1 MPALPPA
8 YIRLHETGELARRI
22 EAVSAILQDC
32 TLCPRHCHV
41 NRLEGQVGV
50 CRVGRLPLVSSYGPH
65 FGEER
70 PLVGRHGSGTIFLTG
85 CNLRCVF
92 CQNYEISQFGEGRE
106 ATVAELG
113 EMMLALW
120 RQGCHNLNFVT
131 PTHQVAQILAALPYA
146 IERGL
151 DLPLVYNCGGY
162 EELATLRLLDGIFD
176 IYMPDF
182 KYGDSAT
189 AQRLSG
195 VPHYV
200 ETAKEALREMHRQV
214 GALQLDERGLAV
226 RGLLVRH
233 LVLPE
238 GLAGHGFH
246 CPRALA
252 GHLCQHHGP
261 VPSLFQGGRPPAS
274 GPADHPA
281 GVRRGGPLRPGAW
294 AQQAGRDHGVK
305 DTPGLRGLVLAVGS
319 EAT

>member
-8 YIRLHETGELARRI
+8 YIRLHATGELRRRI
-22 EAVSAILQDC
+22 AALSAILQDC

-41 NRLEGQVGV
+41 NRLEGRVGA
-50 CRVGRLPLVSSYGPH
+50 CRVGKLPLVSSSGPH

-70 PLVGRHGSGTIFLTG
+70 PLVGRHGSGAIFLTG
-85 CNLRCVF
+85 CNLRCLF
-92 CQNYEISQFGEGRE
+92 CQNYEISQLGEGRE

-131 PTHQVAQILAALPYA
+131 PTHQVASILAALPYA

-189 AQRLSG
+189 ALRLSG

-200 ETAKEALREMHRQV
+200 DTAKEALLEMHRQV
-214 GALQLDERGLAV
+214 RALQLDELGIAV

-238 GLAGHGFH
+238 GLAGTSQVMDFIARELSPDTYVNIMDQYHPCFK
-246 CPRALA
+246 A
-252 GHLCQHHGP
+252 
-261 VPSLFQGGRPPAS
+261 V
-274 GPADHPA
+274 DHPPLDLRITRPEFA
-281 GVRRGGPLRPGAW
+281 EAVRCAREHGL
-294 AQQAGRDHGVK
+294 GRLDGITV
-305 DTPGLRGLVLAVGS
+305 
-319 EAT
+319 